1 MKAFKYFIIFTTIII
16 LIFSL
21 SISAA
26 AATTELTPDRVSM
39 SSSAGISYQYISIFT
54 YYSDALAAATYDNY
68 TLALPPDN
76 INYDNYIVVNGIEVT
91 QSYYPAKLIVYYDP
105 LDLGSAFINEIKF
118 RYSTIFDRSQS
129 APVLD
134 ILQNGSVIDNSL
146 YSIKYTRNDVVH
158 AGAVDVYY
166 SDFFVDVFFNE
177 GIDLSKGLE
186 VRIEI
191 DCISLGSKSS
201 QIIGLDNF
209 DISYTTANQ
218 FIKDIGDD
226 VKLLTD
232 MTAENNVVLNE
243 IFNTIV
249 SGDEDSQAAI
259 EKLNGTIADID
270 GSNSY
275 NTEAIQSLYNAY
287 LDYQLSEP
295 LSYFEVWQSTLNDV
309 LINNPFISSTWFWL
323 FDANGFIGTILVIVV
338 SFAVAK
344 FVIFDLR

>member
-1 MKAFKYFIIFTTIII
+1 MNTFKYFIIFTTIII

-26 AATTELTPDRVSM
+26 AASTELIPDRVSM
-39 SSSAGISYQYISIFT
+39 SSSAGISYEYISIFSS
-54 YYSDALAAATYDNY
+54 YADAMAAATYDDY

-76 INYDNYIVVNGIEVT
+76 INYDNYVVVNGIEVT

-105 LDLGSAFINEIKF
+105 LDLDPALINEIKF

-134 ILQNGSVIDNSL
+134 ILQNGAVVDNSL

-158 AGAVDVYY
+158 AGSVDVYY

-177 GIDLSKGLE
+177 GIDLSNGLE

-191 DCISLGSKSS
+191 DCLSLGSKSS
-201 QIIGLDNF
+201 QVIGLDNF

-232 MTAENNVVLNE
+232 LTAENNVVLNE

-259 EKLNGTIADID
+259 RKLNGTIRHID
-270 GSNSY
+270 SY
-275 NTEAIQSLYNAY
+275 NNVNAAYIESLYEAY

-295 LSYFEVWQSTLNDV
+295 LSNFEFIQSVITEAFS
-309 LINNPFISSTWFWL
+309 NPFISSTWFWL
-323 FDANGFIGTILVIVV
+323 LDASGFIGAILLVVV